1 MAPAAVTLPT
11 TPRLLDARAAS
22 TALQRREFTA
32 VELLE
37 DCLAALAHDNP
48 SLGAWTFV
56 DASGAR
62 EAARASDRRRA
73 AGAALGLLDGLPAGI
88 KANIAVEGWP
98 HTAGLRFRAAQFAGA
113 DAFAVARLRASG
125 AVLLGA
131 TNMDE
136 GALGAEGMNP
146 WYGTTQNPQRPG
158 HSSGGSSSG
167 SAAAIAARHCTI
179 SLGSDTIGSV
189 RIPAAFCGCV
199 ALKPSSG
206 LVSTGGVVPVHPRF
220 DHVGPLVR
228 SAGDL
233 APLLATIAGYDPA
246 CRVSIPVSLT
256 PPREAGATQTLGYA
270 VGLNDL
276 AVSNEVV
283 TAYNRGIAALRAIG
297 AQLVPVDLRRWDLA
311 RVRRAILAL
320 CEREM
325 WRIHGKRVV
334 ERPEDFSDGLRAFI
348 RYGGKLSDEDVAAAD
363 GRIAAFATEW
373 TTSTRPLEAVVM
385 PTVACASFPHGERH
399 PHNTADLTAIAT
411 AIGAPAASLPMPVA
425 PGALPVG
432 LQVIGRPSDDLRVCQ
447 LAAAIEHELQ
457 RAH

>member
-1 MAPAAVTLPT
+1 MPMSPATAVT
-11 TPRLLDARAAS
+11 PRMLDALAAS
-22 TALQRREFTA
+22 AALERREFTA
-32 VELLE
+32 VELLD
-37 DCLAALAHDNP
+37 DCLAALARDNP
-48 SLGAWTFV
+48 ALGAWTFV
-56 DASGAR
+56 DAGPAR
-62 EAARASDRRRA
+62 EAARESDRRRA
-73 AGAALGLLDGLPAGI
+73 AGATRGPLDGLPAGI
-88 KANIAVEGWP
+88 KANIAVKGWP
-98 HTAGLRFRAAQFAGA
+98 HTAGLRFRATEFAAA
-113 DAFAVARLRASG
+113 DAFAVARLRAAG

-146 WYGTTQNPQRPG
+146 WYGTTQNPQRAG

-167 SAAAIAARHCTI
+167 SAAATAARHCCL

-189 RIPAAFCGCV
+189 RIPAAFCGTA
-199 ALKPSSG
+199 ALKPSAG
-206 LVSTGGVVPVHPRF
+206 LVSTAGVVPVHPRF

-233 APLLATIAGYDPA
+233 APALAAIAGYDPA
-246 CRVSIPVSLT
+246 CRVSFPVELT
-256 PPREAGATQTLGYA
+256 PPPAAGAALTLGYA

-276 AVSNEVV
+276 AVATEVV

-325 WRIHGKRVV
+325 WRVHGKRVV

-348 RYGGKLSDEDVAAAD
+348 RFGGKLSDEDVAAAER
-363 GRIAAFATEW
+363 RIAAFGVEW
-373 TTSTRPLEAVVM
+373 TATAQPFEAVVM
-385 PTVACASFPHGERH
+385 PTVACTSFPHGERH

-411 AIGAPAASLPMPVA
+411 AVGAPAASLPMPVA
-425 PGALPVG
+425 SGALPVG
-432 LQVIGRPSDDLRVCQ
+432 LQIIGRPSADLRVCQ
-447 LAAAIEHELQ
+447 LATRIENALQ
-457 RAH
+457 HSR